1 MSDMQPAIAMVT
13 GASRG
18 IGRAIAV
25 RLSKEGT
32 QVVCTGR
39 DESALADTVAAIE
52 TAGGH
57 AEAVAF
63 DVADRQAATAAVAS
77 VVDRRGRIDVLVNN
91 AGLTRDQLFVRMK
104 NDDWRD
110 VMAADLDGVFHVT
123 QPVAKQMMRQ
133 RSGRIVN
140 ITSVVGLMGNPGQA
154 NYAAAKAA
162 LIGFTKSLARELGSR
177 NITVNA
183 VAPGYIQTAMTEGL
197 TDAQRDALL
206 SNLAIARLG
215 TPEDVAEAVA
225 FLVGPGGSYITGT
238 VLNVSGGLYM

>member
-1 MSDMQPAIAMVT
+1 MSDTQPAVAMVT

-18 IGRAIAV
+18 IGRAVAV
-25 RLSKEGT
+25 RLAQDGMH
-32 QVVCTGR
+32 VVCTGR
-39 DESALADTVAAIE
+39 DQAALADSVAAIE
-52 TAGGH
+52 AAGGH
-57 AEAVAF
+57 ADALAF
-63 DVADRQAATAAVAS
+63 DVADREAATSAVAS

-104 NDDWRD
+104 EEDWRE

-140 ITSVVGLMGNPGQA
+140 VTSVVGLMGNPGQA

-197 TDAQRDALL
+197 TDTQRDALL

>member
-1 MSDMQPAIAMVT
+1 MRELEERVALVT

-25 RLSKEGT
+25 KLAALGGV
-32 QVVCTGR
+32 VVCAGR
-39 DESALADTVAAIE
+39 DETALGETLRLIEGQGGSAE
-52 TAGGH
+52 P
-57 AEAVAF
+57 AVF
-63 DVADRQAATAAVAS
+63 DVTDAEGAAAAVKEAQ
-77 VVDRRGRIDVLVNN
+77 GRHGRLDILVNN
-91 AGLTRDQLFVRMK
+91 AGLTRDQILVRMK
-104 NDDWRD
+104 PGDWRA

-123 QPVAKQMMRQ
+123 QPAAKIMMRQ
-133 RSGRIVN
+133 RFGRIVN
-140 ITSVVGLMGNPGQA
+140 ISSVIGLMGNPGQA

-183 VAPGYIQTAMTEGL
+183 VAPGYIETAMTGSLSDE
-197 TDAQRDALL
+197 QREALIKA
-206 SNLAIARLG
+206 LAIPRLG

-238 VLNVSGGLYM
+238 VLNVSGGLYI

>member
-1 MSDMQPAIAMVT
+1 
-13 GASRG
+13 
-18 IGRAIAV
+18 
-25 RLSKEGT
+25 
-32 QVVCTGR
+32 
-39 DESALADTVAAIE
+39 
-52 TAGGH
+52 
-57 AEAVAF
+57 
-63 DVADRQAATAAVAS
+63 
-77 VVDRRGRIDVLVNN
+77 
-91 AGLTRDQLFVRMK
+91 
-104 NDDWRD
+104 
-110 VMAADLDGVFHVT
+110 VFHVT

-140 ITSVVGLMGNPGQA
+140 ITSVVGLMGNPGQS

-183 VAPGYIQTAMTEGL
+183 VAPGYIQTAMTDGL
-197 TDAQRDALL
+197 SDDQREALL

>member
-1 MSDMQPAIAMVT
+1 
-13 GASRG
+13 
-18 IGRAIAV
+18 
-25 RLSKEGT
+25 
-32 QVVCTGR
+32 
-39 DESALADTVAAIE
+39 
-52 TAGGH
+52 
-57 AEAVAF
+57 
-63 DVADRQAATAAVAS
+63 
-77 VVDRRGRIDVLVNN
+77 
-91 AGLTRDQLFVRMK
+91 
-104 NDDWRD
+104 
-110 VMAADLDGVFHVT
+110 
-123 QPVAKQMMRQ
+123 MMRQ

-140 ITSVVGLMGNPGQA
+140 VTSVVGLMGNPGQA

-177 NITVNA
+177 NITLNA

>member
-1 MSDMQPAIAMVT
+1 MSDQSAVAVVT

-18 IGRAIAV
+18 IGRAVAR
-25 RLSKEGT
+25 RLADSGMT
-32 QVVCTGR
+32 IVCTGR
-39 DESALADTVAAIE
+39 DREALDETVASIRS
-52 TAGGH
+52 AGGT
-57 AEAVAF
+57 AEPVTF
-63 DVADRQAATAAVAS
+63 DVADRDAASAAVAGI
-77 VVDRRGRIDVLVNN
+77 VDAHGRIDVLVNN
-91 AGLTRDQLFVRMK
+91 AGLTRDQLLVRMK
-104 NDDWRD
+104 AEDWRQ

-140 ITSVVGLMGNPGQA
+140 ITSVVGLMGNPGQS

-183 VAPGYIQTAMTEGL
+183 VAPGYIQTAMTDGL
-197 TDAQRDALL
+197 SDDQREALL

>member
-1 MSDMQPAIAMVT
+1 MTEEQRTVAMVT

-25 RLSKEGT
+25 RLATEGMH
-32 QVVCTGR
+32 VVCTGR
-39 DESALADTVAAIE
+39 DEAALADTVAAIE
-52 TAGGH
+52 AVGGH

-63 DVADRQAATAAVAS
+63 DVADRDATAASIAS
-77 VVDRRGRIDVLVNN
+77 VVERLGRIDVLVNN

-104 NDDWRD
+104 SDDWRE

-133 RSGRIVN
+133 RAGRIVN

-162 LIGFTKSLARELGSR
+162 LIGLTKSLARELGSR

-197 TDAQRDALL
+197 SDAQRDALL
-206 SNLAIARLG
+206 ANLAIERLG

-225 FLVGPGGSYITGT
+225 FLVGTGGSYITGT